1 MEIHRQTCQNC
12 GSREL
17 RNIIV
22 RDYETGDK
30 VFVRCG
36 KCKKLVARY
45 IIANRGYYHHGKGFE
60 SYLRGLN
67 RGGCFMSGK
76 SIKSE
81 FEKITHEC
89 LEEFEGAVE
98 WLTKLE
104 EFEGAAEW
112 LEKEEKL

>member
-17 RNIIV
+17 KNIIV
-22 RDYETGDK
+22 RDFESSEK
-30 VFVRCG
+30 VFVRCHQ
-36 KCKKLVARY
+36 CKQLVARY

-67 RGGCFMSGK
+67 RGGTFMSGK
-76 SIKSE
+76 GMKSE
-81 FEKITHEC
+81 FEKISHQTQ
-89 LEEFEGAVE
+89 EEYQEI
-98 WLTKLE
+98 LRQ
-104 EFEGAAEW
+104 